1 MLNETLDTI
10 ADSVNP
16 GLVCLA
22 LICPWL
28 SRVTLRNQGSAWYFW
43 ARTLASVVVVYA
55 IMYTDNRVGLWPRLG
70 LDYSTHTAFAV
81 AIITSLAVV
90 SFRWLFFLIPCLIGY
105 AGLML
110 YLGYHTMA
118 DILTTAV
125 VIAPITWRIHR
136 IGRADKPA
144 GVNASQ
150 NR

>member
-22 LICPWL
+22 LISPWL
-28 SRVTLRNQGSAWYFW
+28 NREALRNQGSAWYFW

-55 IMYTDNRVGLWPRLG
+55 IMYIDNRLGLWPLLG

-90 SFRWLFFLIPCLIGY
+90 SFRWLFFLIPFLIGY

-118 DILTTAV
+118 DILTTAL
-125 VIAPITWRIHR
+125 VIAPITWRMHR

-144 GVNASQ
+144 GVNGSQ

>member
-16 GLVCLA
+16 GSYA
-22 LICPWL
+22 LRSSARGLTERRFAIKVP
-28 SRVTLRNQGSAWYFW
+28 AWYFW

-55 IMYTDNRVGLWPRLG
+55 VMYTDNRLGLWPRLG

-110 YLGYHTMA
+110 YLGYHTMV
-118 DILTTAV
+118 DILTTAL
-125 VIAPITWRIHR
+125 VIAPVTWGIHR

-150 NR
+150 KR